1 MKHKTYNKQK
11 TVIKY
16 RTFDAKSLS
25 FVLIS
30 SLSYYL
36 LWFIFLDKP
45 VVWLPLLIAPIIMSI
60 YVFVLVCFT
69 TELSLIFRTICLD
82 YKKRTISVNREIS
95 FKKNKLQEKVCVK
108 LDEVYK
114 MELDVKSISL
124 NRPERAKNSIRIA
137 KFYTLDDEI
146 KTIIID
152 YMSYKKRGDL
162 IHRIHA
168 MYPNIYII
176 GLGYKYT
183 VVQK

>member
-1 MKHKTYNKQK
+1 MKHKTFNKRK

-36 LWFIFLDKP
+36 LWFFFLDKSA
-45 VVWLPLLIAPIIMSI
+45 VWLPLLITPPIMSI
-60 YVFVLVCFT
+60 FVFVLVCFT

-82 YKKRTISVNREIS
+82 YKNRTISVNKEIS
-95 FKKNKLQEKVCVK
+95 FKKNKFQEKVCVK

-124 NRPERAKNSIRIA
+124 TRPELPKNSIRIA
-137 KFYTLDDEI
+137 KFYTLDGEI
-146 KTIIID
+146 KTIITD
-152 YMSYKKRGDL
+152 YMSYKKRDDL

-176 GLGYKYT
+176 GLGYMYK